1 MDEITTYKVYVK
13 TNTNGFITAVNSSAF
28 LHDADGWTL
37 IDEGTGD
44 RYRHAQGNY
53 LDGPLMDENGVY
65 RYKLVDGIAA
75 ECTAEEM
82 ATDVVEVTPEPTL
95 QEQIELLADEIAELH
110 GLV

>member
-1 MDEITTYKVYVK
+1 MDKYIVYVRTDK
-13 TNTNGFITAVNSSAF
+13 NGNIVAVSSDAF
-28 LHDADGWTL
+28 LQSTDGWIL

-44 RYRHAQGNY
+44 KYHHAQGNY
-53 LDGPLMDENGVY
+53 FPLPLIDENGVY

-75 ECTAEEM
+75 ERTAEEM